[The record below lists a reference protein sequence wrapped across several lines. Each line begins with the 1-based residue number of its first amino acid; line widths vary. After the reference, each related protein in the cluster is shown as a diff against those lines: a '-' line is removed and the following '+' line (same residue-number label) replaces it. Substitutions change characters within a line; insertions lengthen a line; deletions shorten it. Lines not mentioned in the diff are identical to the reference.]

1 MAPRNTKL
9 IKGNKGKML
18 QDNDAKMRKRAEDAK
33 TKIFKNLAN
42 PDGGKTGMG
51 LDDEKMKTPKTPKK
65 NSKKKA
71 TPPPPPMR
79 RPKNNDGVSFDFTQG
94 PPLTTD
100 GTKLGDRK
108 KLMAGG
114 KVKKMMAG
122 GKVKK
127 MMAGGKV
134 KKMMGG
140 GMAKGTMMK
149 YRGGGIVKQGV
160 RPTKYI

>member
-51 LDDEKMKTPKTPKK
+51 LDDEKMKTSKKT
-65 NSKKKA
+65 SKKKA

-79 RPKNNDGVSFDFTQG
+79 RPSTPKGLMMKEGSGISGKNMDNAPDSNVQF
-94 PPLTTD
+94 
-100 GTKLGDRK
+100 GTK
-108 KLMAGG
+108 KL
-114 KVKKMMAG
+114 MAG

-140 GMAKGTMMK
+140 GMTKIK
-149 YRGGGIVKQGV
+149 YRGGGIVQQGA

>member
-18 QDNDAKMRKRAEDAK
+18 QDNDAKMKKRAEDAK

-42 PDGGKTGMG
+42 SDGGKTGMG
-51 LDDEKMKTPKTPKK
+51 LDDERIKTSKKT
-65 NSKKKA
+65 SKKKT

-127 MMAGGKV
+127 MM
-134 KKMMGG
+134 GG
-140 GMAKGTMMK
+140 GMTKIK
-149 YRGGGIVKQGV
+149 YKGGGIVQQGA

>member
-18 QDNDAKMRKRAEDAK
+18 QDNDAKMRERV
-33 TKIFKNLAN
+33 KNMRS
-42 PDGGKTGMG
+42 MG
-51 LDDEKMKTPKTPKK
+51 LDDKKMKTSKKT
-65 NSKKKA
+65 SKKKA

-79 RPKNNDGVSFDFTQG
+79 RPSTPKGLMMKEGSGISGKNMDNAPDSNVQF
-94 PPLTTD
+94 
-100 GTKLGDRK
+100 GTK
-108 KLMAGG
+108 KL
-114 KVKKMMAG
+114 MAG

-140 GMAKGTMMK
+140 GMTKIK
-149 YRGGGIVKQGV
+149 YRGGGIVQQGA

>member
-18 QDNDAKMRKRAEDAK
+18 QDNDAKMKKRAEDAK

-127 MMAGGKV
+127 MMGGGKV

-140 GMAKGTMMK
+140 GMTKIK
-149 YRGGGIVKQGV
+149 YRGGGIVQQGA

>member
-18 QDNDAKMRKRAEDAK
+18 QDNDAKMKKRAEDAK

-51 LDDEKMKTPKTPKK
+51 LDDEKMKTSKKT
-65 NSKKKA
+65 SKKKT

-140 GMAKGTMMK
+140 GMTKIK
-149 YRGGGIVKQGV
+149 YRGGGIVQQGA

>member
-18 QDNDAKMRKRAEDAK
+18 QDNDAKMRKRAEAAK
-33 TKIFKNLAN
+33 TKIFKNLAT

-51 LDDEKMKTPKTPKK
+51 LDDEKMKTSKKT
-65 NSKKKA
+65 SKKKT

-140 GMAKGTMMK
+140 GMTKIK
-149 YRGGGIVKQGV
+149 YRGGGIVQQGA

>member
-18 QDNDAKMRKRAEDAK
+18 QDNDAKMKKRAEDAK

-51 LDDEKMKTPKTPKK
+51 LDDEKMKTSKKT
-65 NSKKKA
+65 SKKKT
-71 TPPPPPMR
+71 TPPPLPMR

-140 GMAKGTMMK
+140 GMTKIK
-149 YRGGGIVKQGV
+149 YRGGGIVQQGA

>member
-18 QDNDAKMRKRAEDAK
+18 QDNDAKMKKRAEDAK

-51 LDDEKMKTPKTPKK
+51 LDDEKMKTSKKT
-65 NSKKKA
+65 SKKKA

-79 RPKNNDGVSFDFTQG
+79 RPSTPKELMMKEGSGISGKNMDNALDSNVQF
-94 PPLTTD
+94 
-100 GTKLGDRK
+100 GTK
-108 KLMAGG
+108 KL
-114 KVKKMMAG
+114 
-122 GKVKK
+122 
-127 MMAGGKV
+127 MAGGKV

-140 GMAKGTMMK
+140 GMLKPKKMMGGGMTKIK
-149 YRGGGIVKQGV
+149 YRGGGIVQQGA